1 MKQEGEFFDEHGS
14 GASGLQLVRKL
25 GQSTLVVNHTDL
37 SHIEPNILVVL
48 GSLRSF
54 VVCKHDKMIRG
65 DQSTSKFGCVFFK
78 SHVII

>member
-1 MKQEGEFFDEHGS
+1 MFFDEQGS

-37 SHIEPNILVVL
+37 SHIEPNILVIL

-54 VVCKHDKMIRG
+54 VVYKHDNMIQA
-65 DQSTSKFGCVFFK
+65 DQSPSSFGCGL
-78 SHVII
+78 IIFMLKFNC

>member
-1 MKQEGEFFDEHGS
+1 MVLFCDEQGS

-25 GQSTLVVNHTDL
+25 GQSTLVVDHTDL

-54 VVCKHDKMIRG
+54 MVYKHMKMIQG
-65 DQSTSKFGCVFFK
+65 DQSASNFGCGLFIFML
-78 SHVII
+78 